1 MWPFGSNKSNKQ
13 DSSGADPADDRTVTP
28 ADSRGDGVTG
38 DPGTAARPD
47 GADRGPR
54 GGSVSAGATA
64 ATAGGPADDYDP
76 VNGEYGPFD
85 GDSVSYTD
93 FDFSDFAKGGLDLGS
108 IMVPVPHTA
117 EVQVEMGPEGPQ
129 MIHVICEHG
138 RLTPVAFAAP
148 RAGGLWQEA
157 IPDIVEGMRA
167 DGMTVEVR
175 QGPWGDEVLAEAG
188 DGAMRII
195 GVDGTRW
202 MLRLTL
208 AGPASSRD
216 ALAQLAREVLARTFV
231 VRGTEPI
238 PAGTPLPVTIPAA
251 MAEELQRA
259 LAEQQAQAA
268 AEVRD
273 GAPGA
278 DAGGAAPAS
287 RGPERTGGATPRQQ
301 VDGGEPGP
309 GSDAGT
315 GRPAGGAS

>member
-1 MWPFGSNKSNKQ
+1 MWPFGSNKK
-13 DSSGADPADDRTVTP
+13 DSTGDDPADGRTVAPGET
-28 ADSRGDGVTG
+28 RGDDVTG
-38 DPGTAARPD
+38 TADAPGRTGDATRD
-47 GADRGPR
+47 PR

-108 IMVPVPHTA
+108 IIVPVPHTA

-167 DGMTVEVR
+167 DGMTVEVGR
-175 QGPWGDEVLAEAG
+175 GPWGDEVLAEAG

-195 GVDGTRW
+195 GVDGPRW

-216 ALAQLAREVLARTFV
+216 ALAELAREVLARTFV

-268 AEVRD
+268 AQVQ
-273 GAPGA
+273 GGTPGA
-278 DAGGAAPAS
+278 DGGGAAPTP